1 MFSLGRKDSDGEQVR
16 IEHRGKCTRASQT
29 GGVALRAEKKLGFLN
44 ATANTS
50 DEIRLSSRVA
60 QGTRVALQNSKFRLI
75 GRWNKRP
82 LGFNLSNTGVSASVR
97 LLTSFSDVRLER
109 IGVRTRLPIFK

>member
-1 MFSLGRKDSDGEQVR
+1 MTANKSALSIG
-16 IEHRGKCTRASQT
+16 ASVPVLH
-29 GGVALRAEKKLGFLN
+29 GLVALPCVPIKKLGFLN

-75 GRWNKRP
+75 GRWNKGP
-82 LGFNLSNTGVSASVR
+82 LGFNLSNTGVSASVQ